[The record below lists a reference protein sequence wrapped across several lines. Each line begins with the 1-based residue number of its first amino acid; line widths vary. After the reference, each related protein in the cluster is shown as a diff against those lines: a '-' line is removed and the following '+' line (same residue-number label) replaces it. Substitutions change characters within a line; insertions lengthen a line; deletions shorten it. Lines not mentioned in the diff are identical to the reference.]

1 MSIARIKKNDI
12 VIVTAGTESGK
23 TGKVLGLLPA
33 KNRAIVEGLKMV
45 KKTLR
50 KSQANPQG
58 GIVEREGS
66 VHCTNLMLYCPTCK
80 KGIRVMRGK
89 EADKRVRKC
98 RACSH
103 SFDS

>member
-1 MSIARIKKNDI
+1 VSIARIKKNDI
-12 VIVTAGTESGK
+12 VIVTAGTEAGK
-23 TGKVLGLLPA
+23 TGKVLALIPA

-66 VHCTNLMLYCPTCK
+66 LHCTNLMLYCPACK
-80 KGIRVMRGK
+80 KGIRMVRAK

-98 RACSH
+98 RVCSH
-103 SFDS
+103 AFDS